1 MHTNNPIVPQNPAAQ
16 VACCLTNADINA
28 DGKPYL
34 AVSNDSDIVPIVAV
48 LINTTSLGEQPPPG
62 GGSGSTEKGQRV
74 LVNHKGK
81 KELCLPKAALRGHLK
96 YGDEIIDEEGCS
108 DTEQRGLRDLW

>member
-28 DGKPYL
+28 DGKPDL

-74 LVNHKGK
+74 LAAHKGK

-96 YGDEIIDEEGCS
+96 YGDEIIVEEGCF
-108 DTEQRGLRDLW
+108 DTEQRGRSDLW